1 MYTRGSIPDGLLFSA
16 ALATALAGCAATPA
30 GSTVQVMPGPGKSFP
45 IFQADNNSCKA
56 FAAQQV
62 QGQAE
67 AANQRA
73 VGTALLTTVLGTG
86 LGAATGGLA
95 GNAGGG
101 AAIGAAA
108 GAGGGA
114 VIGASSGAGD
124 QAGIQQQ
131 YDIAFS
137 QCMYSNGELV
147 PGFAP
152 VAGAGPVQ
160 YEGSAAPV
168 AAVATADPTVRAT
181 QVELNRLGY
190 LHGPADGVAG
200 GRTRAAISSFE
211 QTNGMPVDGTASPG
225 LLAKLQATPSHAA
238 AVTASAPSGWV
249 APASASASASSGW
262 VAPAGS
268 STPPAP
274 TNVAAPAAGWVAP
287 TKTQ

>member
-1 MYTRGSIPDGLLFSA
+1 MFSRGSIPGGLLFPA
-16 ALATALAGCAATPA
+16 ALSTVLAGCAATPA
-30 GSTVQVMPGPGKSFP
+30 ASTVQVMPGPGKSFTV
-45 IFQADNNSCKA
+45 FQADNDSCKS

-67 AANQRA
+67 AANQRS
-73 VGTALLTTVLGTG
+73 VGTALLTTVLGAG
-86 LGAATGGLA
+86 LGAATGGLV

-101 AAIGAAA
+101 AAVGAAA

-114 VIGASSGAGD
+114 VIGGSSSAND

-137 QCMYSNGELV
+137 QCMYSKGELV

-152 VAGAGPVQ
+152 VVAYGG
-160 YEGSAAPV
+160 AAPSV
-168 AAVATADPTVRAT
+168 AADPTVRAT

-190 LHGPADGVAG
+190 LHAAADGVAG
-200 GRTRAAISSFE
+200 SRTQSAISSFE
-211 QTNGMPVDGTASPG
+211 QANGLPVDGAASPG

-238 AVTASAPSGWV
+238 TVTASAPSGWV
-249 APASASASASSGW
+249 APTASASNSASSGW

-268 STPPAP
+268 STPAP
-274 TNVAAPAAGWVAP
+274 TTAAAPAAAWVAP
-287 TKTQ
+287 AKTQ